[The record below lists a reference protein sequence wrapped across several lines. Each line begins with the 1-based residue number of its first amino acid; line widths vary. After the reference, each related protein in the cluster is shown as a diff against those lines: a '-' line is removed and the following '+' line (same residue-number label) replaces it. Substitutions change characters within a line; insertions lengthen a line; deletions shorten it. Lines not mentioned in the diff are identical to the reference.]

1 MTKIANEESKPKNP
15 NLRDCNILIR
25 LTTSEFLELKTRAL
39 NNNRKVS
46 EYVRE
51 TVFADKWIKLNDDWH
66 LYDELRSTHN
76 DLNRLG
82 NYIIHLTSVLEQK
95 ALSADVLKSVKE
107 SVKELQAH
115 VHDAIQTTDKAKELA
130 HQAVFGKKI

>member
-76 DLNRLG
+76 DLNRIG
-82 NYIIHLTSVLEQK
+82 NYIIHLTNVLEQK
-95 ALSADVLKSVKE
+95 ALSADVLK

-130 HQAVFGKKI
+130 QQAVFGKKI

>member
-1 MTKIANEESKPKNP
+1 MTKIANKETTKPKNP

-107 SVKELQAH
+107 LQAH

>member
-107 SVKELQAH
+107 LQAH
-115 VHDAIQTTDKAKELA
+115 VHEAIQTTDKAKELA